1 MLECF
6 SALLLLYVV
15 TCCENITLIWV
26 NKIIPLL
33 PCVVRMES
41 GLSLWV
47 RYWGR
52 LMFVCCL
59 YYRALKL
66 ESVNV
71 SFASAKTRVKS
82 LSVAKWAYILSSSAS
97 LSQAYKPCFHFPLSG
112 TRSKFKFKRAWHYR
126 SPTCLMACSICST
139 CSAESTAYLSFKLH
153 LAISYLR
160 SLWHNKLPTFLGE
173 KTSQKSSLIIEFS
186 TESNERSPEPG
197 VGNN

>member
-33 PCVVRMES
+33 PCVVRSQVRVYGWDIEVAWC
-41 GLSLWV
+41 LSAAFITEHWNLKVWMSVLLLQKHELNLCLWPSEPTYCQAPDHFSQAHKP
-47 RYWGR
+47 R
-52 LMFVCCL
+52 FH
-59 YYRALKL
+59 
-66 ESVNV
+66 
-71 SFASAKTRVKS
+71 FS
-82 LSVAKWAYILSSSAS
+82 LSGS
-97 LSQAYKPCFHFPLSG
+97 
-112 TRSKFKFKRAWHYR
+112 RSKFKFKWAWHYR

-160 SLWHNKLPTFLGE
+160 PLWHKKFNKLPTFLGGKDIAE
-173 KTSQKSSLIIEFS
+173 VEFD
-186 TESNERSPEPG
+186 NWI
-197 VGNN
+197 

>member
-26 NKIIPLL
+26 NKIIPLRE
-33 PCVVRMES
+33 P

-97 LSQAYKPCFHFPLSG
+97 FSQAYKPCFLFPLS
-112 TRSKFKFKRAWHYR
+112 RSKFKFKRAWHYR

-160 SLWHNKLPTFLGE
+160 PLWHKKFNKLPTFFGDIAE
-173 KTSQKSSLIIEFS
+173 VEFD
-186 TESNERSPEPG
+186 NWI
-197 VGNN
+197 